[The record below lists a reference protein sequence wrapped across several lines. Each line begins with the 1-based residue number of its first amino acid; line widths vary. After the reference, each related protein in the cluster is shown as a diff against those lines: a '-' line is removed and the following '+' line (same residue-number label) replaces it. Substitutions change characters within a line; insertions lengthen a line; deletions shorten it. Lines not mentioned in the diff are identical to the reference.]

1 MTIQTQR
8 LELVLLTTHQ
18 LKLWF
23 EDIAALENE
32 LNCTYKAEPLEGVF
46 LDIVKNQYEV
56 TKNDPDNYL
65 YHSFFFII
73 RKSDRIVVGSADFKN
88 VPNEKGEV
96 EIGYGLGAEYEHNG
110 YMTEAVKGMC
120 AFALAREDITAV
132 IAETEVDNFASQR
145 VLQRCGF
152 KKYKQD
158 ETMWWRL

>member
-8 LELVLLTTHQ
+8 LELALLTTHQ

-46 LDIVKNQYEV
+46 LDIIKNQYEV

-73 RKSDRIVVGSADFKN
+73 RKIDRIVVGSADFKN

-110 YMTEAVKGMC
+110 YMTEAVKAMC
-120 AFALAREDITAV
+120 AFALAREDISAI
-132 IAETEVDNFASQR
+132 IAETEVDNVASQR

-152 KKYKQD
+152 KKYKQN